1 MKNKFENR
9 SEIRCGSFL
18 YILYEVFFI
27 PYEKIS
33 LKIKKDEN
41 KRFSIKRRPI
51 IFCLYLCE
59 KRKRGEYKIFCV
71 NEKIHTKKEVPSV
84 E

>member
-9 SEIRCGSFL
+9 SEIRCDSFL

-41 KRFSIKRRPI
+41 KRE
-51 IFCLYLCE
+51 C
-59 KRKRGEYKIFCV
+59 KIFCV
-71 NEKIHTKKEVPSV
+71 NRKKEVPSV

>member
-9 SEIRCGSFL
+9 SDTRCGSFL

-41 KRFSIKRRPI
+41 KGFDKKICP
-51 IFCLYLCE
+51 FFFLVNFVE
-59 KRKRGEYKIFCV
+59 KGKGQQ
-71 NEKIHTKKEVPSV
+71 TKSV
-84 E
+84 GV

>member
-33 LKIKKDEN
+33 LNANCKIK
-41 KRFSIKRRPI
+41 
-51 IFCLYLCE
+51 LE
-59 KRKRGEYKIFCV
+59 K
-71 NEKIHTKKEVPSV
+71 
-84 E
+84 

>member
-9 SEIRCGSFL
+9 SEIRCDSFL

-41 KRFSIKRRPI
+41 KRERQ
-51 IFCLYLCE
+51 
-59 KRKRGEYKIFCV
+59 
-71 NEKIHTKKEVPSV
+71 
-84 E
+84 